1 MIGPP
6 AGHFRWP
13 VIGVGESE
21 VHTVGGA
28 RHLDA
33 RDAAET
39 NTTQQKQGRRGAGCG
54 WRGGAVTQD
63 QPWRQSKE
71 RQGGGTGSPRR
82 ATHNERTILILRC
95 HNTNKTTQDRYS
107 FPKDATQGAQ
117 PRAGPLIRC
126 SRQHSLTECHGQCC
140 LTFLNSAE

>member
-39 NTTQQKQGRRGAGCG
+39 NTTQQKQGRRGQG
-54 WRGGAVTQD
+54 V
-63 QPWRQSKE
+63 
-71 RQGGGTGSPRR
+71 GGGGGGNPRPAMAAIQGTTGG
-82 ATHNERTILILRC
+82 
-95 HNTNKTTQDRYS
+95 RYGQ
-107 FPKDATQGAQ
+107 PETGDAQ
-117 PRAGPLIRC
+117 
-126 SRQHSLTECHGQCC
+126 
-140 LTFLNSAE
+140 